1 MDTLMKNLDY
11 RRLGCTGLKVSRFGL
26 GTMQWGWTTDEPTA
40 WAVMDAFVEY
50 GGNFLDTADF
60 YSRWLPG
67 HVGGESE
74 EIIGRWMHQRG
85 NRHEMI
91 IATKVF
97 QPMGEHPN
105 DRGLSRKHILEA
117 LDASLRRLHTDYIDL
132 YLAHAF
138 DAETPIEETLEALD
152 DARRAGKIR
161 YAGASNYP
169 AWRFIEA
176 LWKAEVGHTLHFDC
190 LEPHYNLAHRAEFER
205 DLQTICQHYQV
216 AVTPYSPLANGFLTG
231 KYQRG
236 QMQTT
241 ESARVGSI
249 RQRDDRE
256 ATWRVLAAVKQIA
269 QESGGTPTAIALAW
283 LLAQQVVTAPI
294 LGARSV
300 PQLEACLDVLKVT
313 LTPEQL
319 ARLEEASAWEA
330 GG

>member
-1 MDTLMKNLDY
+1 MDY
-11 RRLGCTGLKVSRFGL
+11 RRLGRTGLRVSCFCL
-26 GTMQWGWTTDEPTA
+26 GTMQWGWTADELA
-40 WAVMDAFVEY
+40 AGAVMDAFVEH

-67 HVGGESE
+67 HAGGESE
-74 EIIGRWMHQRG
+74 EIIGRWMQRRG

-91 IATKVF
+91 IATKLF

-105 DRGLSRKHILEA
+105 DRGLSRKHLIEA

-169 AWRFIEA
+169 AWRFVEA
-176 LWKAEVGHTLHFDC
+176 LWKAEVHHTLRFDC
-190 LEPHYNLAHRAEFER
+190 LEPHYNLAHRTEFEQ
-205 DLQTICQHYQV
+205 DLKTMCQHYQI
-216 AVTPYSPLANGFLTG
+216 AVMPYSPLANGFLTG

-236 QMQTT
+236 QMQAI
-241 ESARVGSI
+241 EGARVGSV
-249 RQRDDRE
+249 RQRYDRE
-256 ATWRVLAAVKQIA
+256 EAWRVLAAVEQTA
-269 QESGGTPTAIALAW
+269 QESGSTPTAIALAW
-283 LLAQQVVTAPI
+283 LLAKPVVTAPI

-300 PQLEACLDVLKVT
+300 PQLEACLVALKVT

-319 ARLEEASAWEA
+319 ARLDTASAWEP
-330 GG
+330 GE

>member
-1 MDTLMKNLDY
+1 MDY
-11 RRLGCTGLKVSRFGL
+11 RRFGRTALKVSYFCL
-26 GTMQWGWTTDEPTA
+26 GTMQWNWTTDETTA
-40 WAVMDAFVEY
+40 EAVMDAFVEH

-169 AWRFIEA
+169 AWRFVEA
-176 LWKAEVGHTLHFDC
+176 LWKAEVRHTLRFDC
-190 LEPHYNLAHRAEFER
+190 LEPHYNLVHRAEFER
-205 DLQTICQHYQV
+205 ELQTICKHYQI
-216 AVTPYSPLANGFLTG
+216 AVTPYSPLANEFLTG

-236 QMQTT
+236 QVQAI
-241 ESARVGSI
+241 ESARLRSV
-249 RQRDDRE
+249 RQRYDRGE
-256 ATWRVLAAVKQIA
+256 AWRALAAVEQIA
-269 QESGGTPTAIALAW
+269 QESGSTPTAIALTW
-283 LLAQQVVTAPI
+283 LREQPGVTAPI

-300 PQLEACLDVLKVT
+300 QQLEVCLDALEVT
-313 LTPEQL
+313 LTPDQL
-319 ARLEEASAWEA
+319 ARLNAASAWERE
-330 GG
+330 G